1 MRSALMEGRSP
12 MQSKLVVLL
21 TVLSTAISTS
31 VGVFLFAGPGY
42 AIELALVSLLALVG
56 WLRWPQ
62 PEPPGRRLVAPYI
75 LIIVCKLVLN
85 TGRYWSGYAAFFS
98 DHWPAFFAP
107 GFRLTDT
114 WWLALD
120 VFGPVSLM
128 LVGGYALASGR
139 TLGVFM
145 AWWAALYGVA
155 EALLQY
161 RVEFVGA
168 GAYTHQYFLGALGAA
183 ALLAVGVITVQRL
196 LGNQQAEEQDATPG
210 GGLSDRQA
218 NLWMA
223 FFATLIVVYTIQL
236 FAQGGLLPVAVITAS
251 MTAGLIAWR
260 LTTARR
266 PADPHTFVPLYLLM
280 LGLFYI
286 HVGEELVAPFPF
298 SQAIAS
304 LTGTPWSDADFTFMI
319 ILIGPIFW
327 VFGAWSLWKRQ
338 PFGNFI
344 LWYMTIG
351 MILGEPSHLLVFPVM
366 AMNKFGIGYQYFAGM
381 YTALFPMI
389 PAILTLTTLLR
400 SRRRAARLAVAP
412 QA

>member
-1 MRSALMEGRSP
+1 
-12 MQSKLVVLL
+12 MQSKLGSLL
-21 TVLSTAISTS
+21 AILSTGITA
-31 VGVFLFAGPGY
+31 VVAVFLFTGLGY
-42 AIELALVSLLALVG
+42 AIELALVSLLALAG
-56 WLRWPQ
+56 WLRWQQ
-62 PEPPGRRLVAPYI
+62 PEPAGRRLVAPYI
-75 LIIVCKLVLN
+75 LIIVCTLVLN
-85 TGRYWSGYAAFFS
+85 TGRYWSGYATFFS

-107 GFRLTDT
+107 GFRLSDT
-114 WWLALD
+114 WWLALY

-128 LVGGYALASGR
+128 LLGGYALGGGR
-139 TLGVFM
+139 PLGVFI
-145 AWWAALYGVA
+145 AWWAALYGIA

-161 RVEFVGA
+161 RLEFVGG
-168 GAYTHQYFLGALGAA
+168 GAYAHQYFLGAIGAA
-183 ALLAVGVITVQRL
+183 ALLTVCTITIQRL
-196 LGNQQAEEQDATPG
+196 LGSQHTEEKEARPS

-223 FFATLIVVYTIQL
+223 LFATLICVYSVQL
-236 FAQGGLLPVAVITAS
+236 FAQSGIIPVGVITAS
-251 MTAGLIAWR
+251 MLAGLIAWR

-266 PADPHTFVPLYLLM
+266 PADPRTFVPLYLLM

-286 HVGEELVAPFPF
+286 HVGEEVIAPLPF
-298 SQAIAS
+298 SQAIAAIS
-304 LTGTPWSDADFTFMI
+304 GTPWSDTDFTFLI

-327 VFGAWSLWKRQ
+327 VFAAWSLWKRQ

-366 AMNKFGIGYQYFAGM
+366 AMNKYGIGYQYFAGM

-389 PAILTLTTLLR
+389 PAILVLTKLLR
-400 SRRRAARLAVAP
+400 DRRPAVALATA